1 MKIAVTVGFDGV
13 VGVDNIFIVVVD
25 IFVLVAV
32 AVLEFVGRRG
42 VDHARRGLPMVVA
55 VGQPQKF
62 VSRPE
67 RADSLCILHFE
78 SVCIGGFGRQCDRP
92 AQTAAHDVERRGAV
106 QQRRVV
112 HEIGRDHRKIGHAQH
127 RGVDTHAVPH
137 HLRVRCRRTAKCHGR
152 KRGPAV
158 LFDEDCRIERQH
170 VGHRQGDVLVQDEGV
185 QLCFLYADLFHR
197 TNSCNTDL
205 TNGHHQRG
213 VVVPPAVAGRFFLCS
228 DCCGEAQTD
237 KQKYWFLHIAYR
249 FNTNKK
255 PPE

>member
-62 VSRPE
+62 VRRPE

-112 HEIGRDHRKIGHAQH
+112 HEIGRDHRKSVMPSIGELIRMPFHITCVCDA
-127 RGVDTHAVPH
+127 AVPRNATVESVARPYC
-137 HLRVRCRRTAKCHGR
+137 LMKI
-152 KRGPAV
+152 AV
-158 LFDEDCRIERQH
+158 LNVSTSAIDRAMFSCRTRVSSCVFVRRSLSSDE
-170 VGHRQGDVLVQDEGV
+170 
-185 QLCFLYADLFHR
+185 FL
-197 TNSCNTDL
+197 
-205 TNGHHQRG
+205 
-213 VVVPPAVAGRFFLCS
+213 
-228 DCCGEAQTD
+228 
-237 KQKYWFLHIAYR
+237 
-249 FNTNKK
+249 
-255 PPE
+255 